1 MELIHEFTYRAQ
13 LDAPLVIGPGPVG
26 MRMVVNVSGGTV
38 TGKRIEGSV
47 IGPAGDW
54 LVLGSD
60 GFARIDVRAQIRTS
74 DDAIL
79 ALSLV
84 GLLEANEVTTAASA
98 TGGETSFE
106 DGYFRSTVR
115 LEAGDERYSWVNRT
129 LFVARSRLLA
139 GGVEH
144 EVYRVA

>member
-1 MELIHEFTYRAQ
+1 MELVHEFTYRAQ

-60 GFARIDVRAQIRTS
+60 AFARIDVRAQIRTS

-84 GLLEANEVTTAASA
+84 GLLE
-98 TGGETSFE
+98 GGT
-106 DGYFRSTVR
+106 R
-115 LEAGDERYSWVNRT
+115 
-129 LFVARSRLLA
+129 
-139 GGVEH
+139 
-144 EVYRVA
+144 